1 METLPE
7 ILTHAADGLLILAS
21 FGAAVFCLVLS
32 RRLTRLTSIDSGL
45 GGAIA
50 VLSAQVDDMNR
61 ALGEMKSGTRSSA
74 EQLEALNREA
84 RQLTEELELM
94 LAACHDLDGAAAEAP
109 DTGAVAEDDTAPL
122 PVFGSRRSSATEARD
137 TAEPAPE
144 SAAIPFFLKNR
155 SRLAGMG

>member
-1 METLPE
+1 MEMLPE

-61 ALGEMKSGTRSSA
+61 ALGEMKSGTRNSA

-94 LAACHDLDGAAAEAP
+94 LAACHDLDGLTASAP
-109 DTGAVAEDDTAPL
+109 EPEPDQVEDATPL
-122 PVFGSRRSSATEARD
+122 PVFGSRRSSVAEDRD
-137 TAEPAPE
+137 QAPKAPE
-144 SAAIPFFLKNR
+144 GAAVPFFLKNR
-155 SRLAGMG
+155 SRLAGIG